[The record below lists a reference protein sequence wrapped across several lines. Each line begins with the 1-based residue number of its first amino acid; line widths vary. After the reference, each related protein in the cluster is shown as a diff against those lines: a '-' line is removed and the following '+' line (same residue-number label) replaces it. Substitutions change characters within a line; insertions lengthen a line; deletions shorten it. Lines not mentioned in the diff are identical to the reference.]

1 MTRHSVWGRSWDIL
15 KSRFKVVH
23 ILNMQ
28 SIRLYNFE
36 TTQDGSY
43 RPVGKDPQIYY
54 DVSPYN
60 LEGKDIDHILIEYS
74 CIDKI
79 IPKPVLEIYWATE
92 NEPLNEK
99 TVVRFFATGNRALV
113 PIGAQPRWRLGKKI
127 KMLRVDLGEYKSCSK
142 LRVDR
147 IVMLKLKDQAN

>member
-1 MTRHSVWGRSWDIL
+1 M
-15 KSRFKVVH
+15 
-23 ILNMQ
+23 
-28 SIRLYNFE
+28 
-36 TTQDGSY
+36 
-43 RPVGKDPQIYY
+43 
-54 DVSPYN
+54 
-60 LEGKDIDHILIEYS
+60 
-74 CIDKI
+74 
-79 IPKPVLEIYWATE
+79 LEIYWATE

-127 KMLRVDLGEYKSCSK
+127 KILRIDLGEYKSCSK